1 MRALSVFVAALLLVS
16 SVVAGIGPAGATAD
30 ARSASQSTV
39 PDPASQP
46 TVSDPASQPTVS
58 GPVPPATGSVGS
70 RAVPTSTHGENLT
83 LRVLST
89 PPGVEPRIASHRR
102 GVNLGTSLG
111 LAVGDSD
118 AALRTEAAIRRIES
132 AETNAERQRR
142 ILAEINEVEQGEVSL
157 DSRQTTA
164 INAHASGELTDR
176 ELLDELVRIA
186 ALAREYDR
194 RLETLSELAEGTDG
208 FSTPDRVSTLQVQ
221 LQVYEGPVRE
231 VALETVRGDRSGT
244 EIHVQ
249 SSRNAMVLATIVDG
263 HYVRES
269 LRRDQWDRGGDDL
282 GSEAAINATVEAY
295 PETTDLREANAL
307 GAGTV
312 QRITVDHDFGTLRT
326 FVSGGTERVFLE
338 HQRMALSTFPD
349 AESVSTAED
358 GFNVTVNR
366 TYPGGPVTVTV
377 LDSTTGDPLEGITVT
392 KSAGGTPSETIGSTD
407 EDGVVRT
414 LSPADPYRITVV
426 DEPRVAVIDDID
438 PIRTPRVAD
447 DVENEDDA
455 NDSA

>member
-16 SVVAGIGPAGATAD
+16 PVVAGIGPAGATAD
-30 ARSASQSTV
+30 ARSASSV
-39 PDPASQP
+39 PDPVSQP
-46 TVSDPASQPTVS
+46 SVSDP
-58 GPVPPATGSVGS
+58 VPSAIGSVGPGTGP
-70 RAVPTSTHGENLT
+70 ASTHGENFT

-89 PPGVEPRIASHRR
+89 PPGVEPRLSSHRR

-142 ILAEINEVEQGEVSL
+142 ILAAINQVEQDEVSL
-157 DSRQTTA
+157 DSRQTA
-164 INAHASGELTDR
+164 VINAHASGELTDR

-186 ALAREYDR
+186 AIAREYDG
-194 RLETLSELAEGTDG
+194 RLETLAELAEETDG

-221 LQVYEGPVRE
+221 LLVYEGPVRE
-231 VALETVRGDRSGT
+231 IALETVRGERMGT

-249 SSRNAMVLATIVDG
+249 SSPNSLVLATIVDG
-263 HYVRES
+263 QYVRES
-269 LRRDQWDRGGDDL
+269 LRRDRWDRGADDL
-282 GSEAAINATVEAY
+282 GSEAAINATIEAY
-295 PETTDLREANAL
+295 PETANLTAPDAL

-338 HQRMALSTFPD
+338 HQRVALSTFPD
-349 AESVSTAED
+349 ANSVSTSED

-377 LDSTTGDPLEGITVT
+377 LDSATGDPLEGITVT
-392 KSAGGTPSETIGSTD
+392 KSAGGTPSETIGTTD
-407 EDGVVRT
+407 ENGVVRT

-438 PIRTPRVAD
+438 PIATPRVTTD
-447 DVENEDDA
+447 IGDESGTDGGG
-455 NDSA
+455 

>member
-1 MRALSVFVAALLLVS
+1 MRALSVFVAVLLLVS
-16 SVVAGIGPAGATAD
+16 SVAAGMGPAGATAD
-30 ARSASQSTV
+30 VRSPSSSTV
-39 PDPASQP
+39 SE
-46 TVSDPASQPTVS
+46 
-58 GPVPPATGSVGS
+58 PVPSTEPLAGSIDPGAEPA
-70 RAVPTSTHGENLT
+70 STHGENLT
-83 LRVLST
+83 FRVLST
-89 PPGVEPRIASHRR
+89 PPGVEPRLGSHRR

-118 AALRTEAAIRRIES
+118 AALRTETAVQRIES

-142 ILAEINEVEQGEVSL
+142 ILAAINEVEQDEVSL
-157 DSRQTTA
+157 DSRQTA
-164 INAHASGELTDR
+164 AMNAHASGELTDR

-194 RLETLSELAEGTDG
+194 RLDTLSELAEETDG

-221 LQVYEGPVRE
+221 LQVYEGPVRRI
-231 VALETVRGDRSGT
+231 ALETVRGDRTGT

-249 SSRNAMVLATIVDG
+249 SSRNALVLATIVDG
-263 HYVRES
+263 QYVRES
-269 LRRDQWDRGGDDL
+269 FRRDRWDRGGDDL
-282 GSEAAINATVEAY
+282 ESETAINATIASY

-307 GAGTV
+307 GAGAV

-326 FVSGGTERVFLE
+326 FVSGGTEQVFLE

-349 AESVSTAED
+349 AESVSTTED

-377 LDSTTGDPLEGITVT
+377 LDAATGDPLEGITVT

-426 DEPRVAVIDDID
+426 DEPRVAVIDDIA
-438 PIRTPRVAD
+438 PLETPRVTD
-447 DVENEDDA
+447 DVADENATDEGG
-455 NDSA
+455 

>member
-1 MRALSVFVAALLLVS
+1 MRALSVFLAALLLVS
-16 SVVAGIGPAGATAD
+16 PVVAGIGSAGATAD
-30 ARSASQSTV
+30 AR
-39 PDPASQP
+39 PASPTASGSVPQP
-46 TVSDPASQPTVS
+46 S
-58 GPVPPATGSVGS
+58 VPSVTDSVGS
-70 RAVPTSTHGENLT
+70 GSVPTSTHGENLT

-89 PPGVEPRIASHRR
+89 PPGVEPRVASHRR
-102 GVNLGTSLG
+102 GVNLGTSLA

-118 AALRTEAAIRRIES
+118 AALRTETAVRRIES

-142 ILAEINEVEQGEVSL
+142 ILAAINQVEQNEVSL

-164 INAHASGELTDR
+164 IDAHASGELTDR

-186 ALAREYDR
+186 ALAAEYDA
-194 RLETLSELAEGTDG
+194 RLETLADLAEETDG

-231 VALETVRGDRSGT
+231 IALETVRGDRPAT
-244 EIHVQ
+244 EVHVQ
-249 SSRNAMVLATIVDG
+249 SSSNALVLATIVDDQ
-263 HYVRES
+263 YVRES
-269 LRRDQWDRGGDDL
+269 LRRDRWDRGADDL
-282 GSEAAINATVEAY
+282 GSEAAINATLEAY
-295 PETTDLREANAL
+295 PETTALRQPNAL

-312 QRITVDHDFGTLRT
+312 QRITVDHDLGTLRA

-349 AESVSTAED
+349 AEPVSTSGD
-358 GFNVTVNR
+358 GFDVTVNR

-377 LDSTTGDPLEGITVT
+377 LDTDTGDPIEGITVT
-392 KSAGGTPSETIGSTD
+392 KSAGGSPSETIGNTD
-407 EDGVVRT
+407 ENGVVRT

-438 PIRTPRVAD
+438 PLETPRVTS
-447 DVENEDDA
+447 DVPDENGTDGGT
-455 NDSA
+455 

>member
-16 SVVAGIGPAGATAD
+16 PVLAGIGPAGATAD
-30 ARSASQSTV
+30 ARSVSSVSDPASPV
-39 PDPASQP
+39 PAPASQP
-46 TVSDPASQPTVS
+46 TVSE
-58 GPVPPATGSVGS
+58 PVPSATGSVGPGTGP
-70 RAVPTSTHGENLT
+70 ASTHGENFT

-89 PPGVEPRIASHRR
+89 PPGVDPRLSSHRR

-142 ILAEINEVEQGEVSL
+142 ILAAINAVEQGEVSL
-157 DSRQTTA
+157 DSRQTA
-164 INAHASGELTDR
+164 VINAHASGELTDR
-176 ELLDELVRIA
+176 KLLDELVRIA
-186 ALAREYDR
+186 ALAREYDD
-194 RLETLSELAEGTDG
+194 RLETLADLAEETDG

-231 VALETVRGDRSGT
+231 VALETVRGDRTGT
-244 EIHVQ
+244 DIHVQ
-249 SSRNAMVLATIVDG
+249 SSPNSLVLATIVDG
-263 HYVRES
+263 QYVRES
-269 LRRDQWDRGGDDL
+269 LRRDRWDRGADDL
-282 GSEAAINATVEAY
+282 GSEAAINATIEAY
-295 PETTDLREANAL
+295 PETTALREPNAL

-312 QRITVDHDFGTLRT
+312 QRITVDHDFGTLRA

-349 AESVSTAED
+349 ADSVSTSKD

-377 LDSTTGDPLEGITVT
+377 LDSATGDPLEGITVT
-392 KSAGGTPSETIGSTD
+392 KSAGGTPSETIGTTD
-407 EDGVVRT
+407 ENGVVRT

-438 PIRTPRVAD
+438 PIAMPRVTTDIAD
-447 DVENEDDA
+447 ESGTDEGG
-455 NDSA
+455 